1 MRKHLSLHLTLFNL
15 IPRQFSV
22 RTGGINTMEFIPV
35 DSFGRERPKF
45 NREDRNGTMNNQW
58 DEWCINA
65 GIKEFV

>member
-1 MRKHLSLHLTLFNL
+1 
-15 IPRQFSV
+15 
-22 RTGGINTMEFIPV
+22 MEFIPV